1 MRGWARKPVVHFV
14 ALGALVFAVKNFAL
28 GAAPVSSGAALE
40 PAVISLERIEELR
53 QDWLSRTGA
62 LPGSRELDSLIE
74 AEIDDTV
81 MLLEARR
88 RGWHRSDS
96 VVQRRL
102 LRNMEFLSRD
112 EDGERTPEDLLREAY
127 ALRMD
132 ETDLVVRRRLIQ
144 KLTLEVF
151 AAARAPE
158 PTDAELQQYLEAHAA
173 SYTQSE
179 RFRISHVFLS
189 RDLRAATLEQDAT
202 PLLSAPRRDGTD
214 VAEASSLGD
223 PFLFPRDLPPRSP
236 RELARTFGPRFA
248 ERIPTLPVGRWSGPV
263 ESAYG
268 LHLVWLHERRPAVL
282 PRLDS
287 VRTAVRESLLNERGE
302 RALRAYLK
310 ELRARVPV
318 LVEVGEETRSAS

>member
-1 MRGWARKPVVHFV
+1 VRKPVVHFV
-14 ALGALVFAVKNFAL
+14 ALGALFFAVKNFAF
-28 GAAPVSSGAALE
+28 GAAAPVSPGVDLE
-40 PAVISLERIEELR
+40 PAVVSLERIDELR

-62 LPGSRELDSLIE
+62 LPGSRELDALIE

-96 VVQRRL
+96 VVQLRL
-102 LRNMEFLSRD
+102 LRNMEFLKRG
-112 EDGERTPEDLLREAY
+112 EDGERTPEELLREAY

-144 KLTLEVF
+144 KLNLEVF
-151 AAARAPE
+151 AGARAPE
-158 PTDAELQQYLEAHAA
+158 PTEAELQQYLEDHAERF
-173 SYTQSE
+173 TQPE

-189 RDLRAATLEQDAT
+189 RDLRGSSLERDANA
-202 PLLSAPRRDGTD
+202 LLSAMQSDGSD
-214 VAEASSLGD
+214 AKGSSFLGD
-223 PFLFPRDLPPRSP
+223 PFLFPLDLPPRSQ
-236 RELARTFGPRFA
+236 RELARTFGPEFA
-248 ERIPTLPVGRWSGPV
+248 ERVPTLPTGRWSGPV

-268 LHLVWLHERRPAVL
+268 LHLVWLHDRQPAVL
-282 PRLDS
+282 SPLAS
-287 VRTAVRESLLNERGE
+287 VRSAVRESLLNESGE

-318 LVEVGEETRSAS
+318 LVEVADETRSGS